1 MLGVCCAPFP
11 IHLQVPLGPD
21 QAMYF
26 FLHPPSHLTHQ
37 HLQPFPS
44 SKVQEI
50 APNWIK
56 KNDKSFHTSRA
67 GRVSSSQVGVEGSPT
82 PHLQKGLLSSTCCVK
97 WEGKAMILPLAP
109 LPACS
114 QTLQQQ
120 GWPVKSK
127 PRPQR
132 SCPDSSEIPMPD
144 RSRSQG
150 TEINQLRSKQ
160 LL

>member
-1 MLGVCCAPFP
+1 MVDRQLGWSLARLPGPQLLPMLGVCCAPFP

-114 QTLQQQ
+114 PNTPAARMACKKQT
-120 GWPVKSK
+120 
-127 PRPQR
+127 
-132 SCPDSSEIPMPD
+132 
-144 RSRSQG
+144 
-150 TEINQLRSKQ
+150 
-160 LL
+160 